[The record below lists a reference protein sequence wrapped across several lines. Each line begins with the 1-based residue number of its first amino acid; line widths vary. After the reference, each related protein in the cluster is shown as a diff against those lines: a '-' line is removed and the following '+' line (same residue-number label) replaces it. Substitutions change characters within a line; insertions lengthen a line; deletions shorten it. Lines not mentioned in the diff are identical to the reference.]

1 LVEIG
6 LLGWAELRQERGD
19 KDGVKKEGLVTQRP
33 GTGLGWVIAQEE
45 ILQLV
50 LTMCIEVEDGAGSGI
65 MEA

>member
-6 LLGWAELRQERGD
+6 LLGWAELRQE
-19 KDGVKKEGLVTQRP
+19 KKEGLVTQRP